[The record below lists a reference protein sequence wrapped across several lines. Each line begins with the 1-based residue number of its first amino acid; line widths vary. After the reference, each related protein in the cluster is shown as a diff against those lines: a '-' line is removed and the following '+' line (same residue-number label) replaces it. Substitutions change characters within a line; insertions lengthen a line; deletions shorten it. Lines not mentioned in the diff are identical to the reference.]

1 MDNIEASEVQ
11 DIQYINKTAR
21 LFEVSFSLAY
31 CGQTFKILKI
41 FTNNW
46 SLSEILFKGMKFAYF
61 FKKWFM
67 FKKNNL
73 VILLKPLVQFSVHES

>member
-31 CGQTFKILKI
+31 CGPTFKILKI
-41 FTNNW
+41 FTNDW
-46 SLSEILFKGMKFAYF
+46 SLSEILSKGMKFAYF
-61 FKKWFM
+61 WR
-67 FKKNNL
+67 ND
-73 VILLKPLVQFSVHES
+73 LLYLRKTTL